1 MYGTNNNFFGQ
12 VLGGL
17 VIVLLIIPATVK
29 SLSRGNI
36 NLNGLTL
43 DVAETVLETITQRD
57 WNFGDENRV
66 DSNWQG
72 PQ

>member
-1 MYGTNNNFFGQ
+1 MYGTSNNFFGQ
-12 VLGGL
+12 LVGGL
-17 VIVLLIIPATVK
+17 VIIMLLIPSVVK

-57 WNFGDENRV
+57 WNFGDESRV
-66 DSNWQG
+66 DSNWEG
-72 PQ
+72 PN

>member
-12 VLGGL
+12 LVGGL
-17 VIVLLIIPATVK
+17 VIIMLLIPSVVK

-66 DSNWQG
+66 DSNWEG
-72 PQ
+72 PN